1 MYFKATG
8 FFFGFFLDFS
18 ITFADFDETNFNL
31 ELGKIPEVNFYQK
44 LHEEFLS
51 YSKKIK
57 KNAKPSILTI
67 NNLSKS

>member
-8 FFFGFFLDFS
+8 FFFVCFLDFS

-44 LHEEFLS
+44 LQEEFLS
-51 YSKKIK
+51 YSKKK
-57 KNAKPSILTI
+57 K
-67 NNLSKS
+67 